1 MESQKCMLDHSSS
14 YSIHIS
20 CKRLITSVNLEVYA
34 TYHIEEPVATMIGS
48 RKRVFLDSHADQ
60 QNKRCKTDFIWNPDC
75 TAYYSIENTF
85 ITSKYIDVCGIFQL
99 PITTQLDVADTEL
112 TTTESLIK
120 SFSVSFTHQQPISV
134 RPRKLFQSLRIDN
147 EVSFP
152 TTTATETLIK
162 STDINTQGTY
172 QLRSKTDLDIM
183 AVSRLFHGI
192 EAMTSLGCDEFNSLE
207 ISGDTLVP
215 DVSKSQR

>member
-20 CKRLITSVNLEVYA
+20 CERLITSVNLEVY
-34 TYHIEEPVATMIGS
+34 
-48 RKRVFLDSHADQ
+48 
-60 QNKRCKTDFIWNPDC
+60 
-75 TAYYSIENTF
+75 
-85 ITSKYIDVCGIFQL
+85 
-99 PITTQLDVADTEL
+99 ADTEL

-120 SFSVSFTHQQPISV
+120 SFSVSFTHQQQISV

-192 EAMTSLGCDEFNSLE
+192 EAMTSLGRDEFNSLE
-207 ISGDTLVP
+207 NSGDTLVP